1 MSVATGKRFS
11 KPSRRSVRR
20 VATALAVLAVALTAC
35 SGRGSDPNIDLSE
48 LQSDGTGSTPLT
60 NQTYA
65 TTDQV
70 LAAVAAAQQTQ
81 TLPETASE
89 QLATI
94 TQQLNDRN
102 YDDHAD
108 YCFDRRDV
116 SAPVVQFNEF
126 GECAYGAPNGM
137 KHMVLFGDSHAE
149 TWSGALERVAAVTG
163 WKLRVFDK
171 PGCPVADLLFRNEEA
186 GSPDADCDTFRAA
199 AIDTIRELRPHLV
212 VTASLAGA
220 PLANGDWPTQA
231 QWQDGW
237 TSTLRKLAQPGTRLA
252 VLGAYPEWE
261 NSGARCL
268 AAHTGDIQQCGTDR
282 VDMTGSLFE
291 SEKIAA
297 AQSDALHIDT
307 VPWVC
312 AQRCVPVAADIIT
325 YNDPYHLSKKYT
337 DYLSGAVME
346 ALKPAMA

>member
-1 MSVATGKRFS
+1 MSVATGKGFS
-11 KPSRRSVRR
+11 KPTRRSVRR

-89 QLATI
+89 QLVKI
-94 TQQLNDRN
+94 TQQPSDYLNGG
-102 YDDHAD
+102 AD
-108 YCFDRRDV
+108 YCFDRREV
-116 SAPVVQFNEF
+116 AAPAVELREF
-126 GECAYGAPNGM
+126 GECAYGDHDGG
-137 KHMVLFGDSHAE
+137 KLMVLFGDSRGE
-149 TWSGALERVAAVTG
+149 TWSSALERVAAVTG
-163 WKLRVFDK
+163 WKLRIFDK
-171 PGCPVADLLFRNEEA
+171 HSCPVADLPLRNLET

-199 AIDTIRELRPHLV
+199 AIDAIRELKPQLV
-212 VTASLAGA
+212 VTASHAGA
-220 PLANGDWPTQA
+220 RLANGDWPTQA

-237 TSTLRKLAQPGTRLA
+237 TSTLGKLAQPGTRLA
-252 VLGAYPEWE
+252 VLGAYPEWK
-261 NSGARCL
+261 NSDARCL
-268 AAHTGDIQQCGTDR
+268 AAHTADVQQCSTDR
-282 VDMTGSLFE
+282 ADVMVPQFE
-291 SEKIAA
+291 SEKAAA
-297 AQSDALHIDT
+297 AQSDALYVDT

-312 AQRCVPVAADIIT
+312 AQRCEPVVADIIV
-325 YNDPYHLSKKYT
+325 YNDPYHFTKQYSN
-337 DYLSGAVME
+337 YLSGAVME